1 MKRLLSLA
9 SILLFTSLSVLAQQ
23 KTVNIVTVNNPDMIT
38 LKKLAPKFEAENPNI
53 KLNWLVLEENIMRQ
67 RITTDV
73 STGGGQFDV
82 IFIGLYEAP
91 IFAKRGWLTEMKDI
105 PAEYD
110 LEDVFKSLRDGL
122 SYEGKLYALPFNGE
136 SSMMMYRKDLFEA
149 KGLTMPEQ
157 ATYEDVKKLA
167 EALDRQ
173 GQGDLWD
180 HAARQAGVGGEH
192 GLCEHAGK
200 HLWGDVV

>member
-1 MKRLLSLA
+1 MKRVLA
-9 SILLFTSLSVLAQQ
+9 PLVVVLVTCLSVMAQQ

-38 LKKLAPKFEAENPNI
+38 LKKLSTKFEADNPNI

-110 LEDVFKSLRDGL
+110 L
-122 SYEGKLYALPFNGE
+122 
-136 SSMMMYRKDLFEA
+136 
-149 KGLTMPEQ
+149 
-157 ATYEDVKKLA
+157 
-167 EALDRQ
+167 
-173 GQGDLWD
+173 
-180 HAARQAGVGGEH
+180 
-192 GLCEHAGK
+192 
-200 HLWGDVV
+200 